1 MAATAHPGAA
11 PSAGEGADRAPE
23 LEALARR
30 VLELARDGEQVEV
43 FVARGSNTSVKAY
56 EGEVE
61 SLTSATS
68 AGIGI
73 RVIADHRQGFAHA
86 GTLDHDIIAD
96 VLADAR
102 DNATFGEPDEFVE
115 LTPPDGVAP
124 VAQDLWNDALVDF
137 PTERKV
143 QIALALEQAVLG
155 RDPRVTGVRSAIYG
169 DSRGEAAIA
178 STAGVLSSW
187 RGTWCSLSV
196 SALAVDGDETKIGG
210 GVDVGRDPEL
220 LDLEGTAL
228 DAVDRATRLF
238 GARPVPSERLTVVF
252 EPRLAAT
259 LIGLA
264 GSTLTGERVLK
275 GRSPFADRLG
285 EPIASPLLVLVDDP
299 TDARSMGADTF
310 DGEGLAC
317 RRNLLV
323 DDGVLRGFLHNGY
336 TGRRAGAASTGS
348 AVRGYRSTPGV
359 GCQALAVVP
368 GARSHDDIVASI
380 DHGFYL
386 QSMTGLH
393 SGVNPVS
400 GDFSVGAEGLMIRHG
415 ALAEPV
421 REVTLASTL
430 QRLLLGIVEVG
441 ADLEWLPGGTGSA
454 TFVVDD
460 VALSG
465 T

>member
-1 MAATAHPGAA
+1 MPNPDPAA
-11 PSAGEGADRAPE
+11 PTVTLDATRAPE
-23 LEALARR
+23 LEAFARR
-30 VLELARDGEQVEV
+30 VLEHARDGEQVEV
-43 FVARGSNTSVKAY
+43 YVARGSNTSVKAY

-61 SLTSATS
+61 SLTSAS
-68 AGIGI
+68 SSGVGI

-86 GTLDHDIIAD
+86 GTLDDDVILE

-102 DNATFGEPDEFVE
+102 DNATFGEPDEFFA

-124 VAQDLWNDALVDF
+124 VVQDLWNEALVSF

-143 QIALALEQAVLG
+143 ELALALEQAVLG

-178 STAGVLSSW
+178 STAGVLTSW
-187 RGTWCSLSV
+187 RGTWCSVSV
-196 SALAVDGDETKIGG
+196 AALAVDGDETKIGG
-210 GVDVGRDPEL
+210 GVDVGRDPEA
-220 LDLEGTAL
+220 LDIDATAL

-238 GARPVPSERLTVVF
+238 GARSVPSERLTVVF
-252 EPRLAAT
+252 EPRMAAT

-264 GSTLTGERVLK
+264 GGTLTGERVLK

-285 EPIASPLLVLVDDP
+285 EPIASPQLVLVDDP
-299 TDARSMGADTF
+299 TDSRSLGADTF

-317 RRNLLV
+317 RRNVLI
-323 DDGVLRGFLHNGY
+323 DGGVLTSFLHNGY

-368 GARSHDDIVASI
+368 GTRAHDDIIASI

-386 QSMTGLH
+386 QAMTGLH

-430 QRLLLGIVEVG
+430 QRLLLGIVEIG

-454 TFVVDD
+454 TFVVED
-460 VALSG
+460 VSLSG
-465 T
+465 S